1 MQIGIDLGATKI
13 EYVVLKDNGD
23 ETNRSRIDCPKDYLK
38 IKDLALKEKQLKTIE
53 NWMLKKNLHQSVSS
67 LNLDDINKTALNS
80 GAIGGKLLGAGG
92 GGYFLFIVDFF
103 QAILEKLSPFL

>member
-38 IKDLALKEKQLKTIE
+38 IKSLALQEKQLNAISEWQEEKIMDTYIKINGE
-53 NWMLKKNLHQSVSS
+53 LRSCDFNSNWFKIKN
-67 LNLDDINKTALNS
+67 
-80 GAIGGKLLGAGG
+80 
-92 GGYFLFIVDFF
+92 
-103 QAILEKLSPFL
+103 